1 MESKVMKRVLLVVA
15 ACIVPVLFFAVV
27 WQTIRY
33 HMLVASI
40 RALEVKQVQLVENIY
55 MQEINTGIA
64 TSRRRVEELVLK
76 SGIYSILNPTQI
88 IRIVPSVKQKND
100 G

>member
-1 MESKVMKRVLLVVA
+1 MKRILLVLA

-27 WQTIRY
+27 WQTIRF
-33 HMLVASI
+33 HMLVVSM
-40 RALEVKQVQLVENIY
+40 RALEVRQVQLVENIY

-64 TSRRRVEELVLK
+64 TSRRRIEDLVLK
-76 SGIYSILNPTQI
+76 SGSYSMLDPTQI
-88 IRIVPSVKQKND
+88 IRIVPSVKQKTD